1 MNTLGADIDSAHSLF
16 LLELTEPTENSLRIV
31 VGESSVGEPRDLEIG
46 GTDVVLHGV
55 SPVKHLP
62 GNRVFAVTW
71 ETYVTYAVTNESWA
85 VYDKSGP
92 REGRLFVRF
101 EDSSLLRWMKEK
113 TWEDD
118 DPRMHWQI
126 NCENHVV
133 DVVSTVEPIIT
144 VDTKP

>member
-1 MNTLGADIDSAHSLF
+1 MNAQAEDIESAYSLF
-16 LLELTEPTENSLRIV
+16 LLELTEPTENSLKVV
-31 VGESSVGEPRDLEIG
+31 VGESSVGEPQDLKIE
-46 GTDVVLHGV
+46 GTEFVMHGV

-62 GNRVFAVTW
+62 SNRVFTITW

-101 EDSSLLRWMKEK
+101 ADSSLLRWMTEK

-118 DPRMHWQI
+118 SPRKHWQI

-133 DVVSTVEPIIT
+133 DVVSIVEPVIT
-144 VDTKP
+144 VR